1 MHEER
6 DSPRTVFHCVS
17 CCWNVW
23 WISCFLCSKENTSWQ
38 REWEEVFDEVRLLG
52 PLHWAS
58 WRDWTW
64 GETNQKQAKSFKG
77 STSLLYLVNHR
88 GPVATRMLKTKKLSL
103 GINVAEN
110 NPDWTGLPVADG
122 GESFHGSKNHWSL
135 LPYRRRRLKGC
146 NSSLYHSFLL
156 PNDGNGSNGLFT
168 VAACCEI
175 TNIVGNPRQEIWK
188 CFWSQIQVMKSK
200 KSNVANGRWAK
211 LHLGGG
217 IKLVL
222 AGQPM
227 KLSEWHQRH
236 RPPQMCTIP
245 ISTNL

>member
-1 MHEER
+1 MVLRHRASVQRIFRQEWMKLLCYAWGARFTKNCISLCVLLLER
-6 DSPRTVFHCVS
+6 WVDIFK
-17 CCWNVW
+17 N
-23 WISCFLCSKENTSWQ
+23 CFLCSKENTSWQ

-135 LPYRRRRLKGC
+135 LPTRRRHRLKDC

-156 PNDGNGSNGLFT
+156 PFH
-168 VAACCEI
+168 CCCL
-175 TNIVGNPRQEIWK
+175 Q
-188 CFWSQIQVMKSK
+188 
-200 KSNVANGRWAK
+200 
-211 LHLGGG
+211 
-217 IKLVL
+217 
-222 AGQPM
+222 
-227 KLSEWHQRH
+227 
-236 RPPQMCTIP
+236 
-245 ISTNL
+245 